1 MKTLFCTL
9 FLGLF
14 FMVGTATAQSAPAP
28 AALDTAAVKVYLGKY
43 DTGGMGNVFV
53 TLEGGKIMGELEGQ
67 GKAELAPA
75 KDPDIFTILGMDG
88 TVTFIRDDSKKVVK
102 LQIAVQGQVIEA
114 TRL

>member
-9 FLGLF
+9 FLSLF
-14 FMVGTATAQSAPAP
+14 FFIGNAAAQSAPAP
-28 AALDTAAVKVYLGKY
+28 AALDTVAAKVYLGKY

-53 TLEGGKIMGELEGQ
+53 TLENGKIMGELEGQ

-75 KDPDIFTILGMDG
+75 KDADVFMIMGMDG
-88 TVTFIRDDSKKVVK
+88 IVTFLRDDSKKIVK

-114 TRL
+114 TKL